1 MARLL
6 IVDDEETIRR
16 LLEGAFKRKDH
27 EVMTV
32 EDGVRGCD
40 ALVKFAPDVIIS
52 DIKMPKMDGFQM
64 IERMRAENGKNL
76 PPFVFIT
83 GHGDKAAAVE
93 ALRRGAFDYLEK
105 PFEMDEIHHVVERA
119 IERSRLAKD
128 NGRLSDELKTANE
141 KLAEKLEA
149 RTELVRRMQHPKEA
163 AATDANPFTMET
175 LGDSLAMAP
184 VRGAIDRLTKS
195 ALGANMSVLITGPSG
210 AGKEI
215 VARMLHEL
223 SQRKDGPWV
232 PLNCAAFPENLI
244 EAELFGYEK
253 GAFTGAGNRKPGV
266 FEMADGGTL
275 FLDEIGELP
284 LNLQAK
290 LLRALQEQTFRRV
303 GGTQELK
310 VNVRV
315 IAATNKDLKKCAEQ
329 KTFREDLFYRLNSLP
344 IILPGLKARGEADIQ
359 RLAKYFLEQTVVS
372 TNSSARRLNP
382 DAEAKLTSYEWPG
395 NVRELKAVIQRAA
408 LLCDGDV
415 IDGRAIDAALGNHP
429 SAPIQLVPANGAASR
444 VAMATPPEE
453 NLGGMSYHE
462 WKRSVVMRMEK
473 QYLQQQLE
481 HFHGNVSAMSR
492 SMKVTRPNLCRL
504 LKKHA
509 LVAENYRK
517 HDKAG
522 ETDTA
527 IAA

>member
-6 IVDDEETIRR
+6 VIDDEETIRR
-16 LLEGAFKRKDH
+16 LLKGAFERKQH
-27 EVMTV
+27 EVMV
-32 EDGVRGCD
+32 VDDGIQGCD
-40 ALVKFAPDVIIS
+40 ALAKFRPDVIIS

-64 IERMRAENGKNL
+64 IERMRAEHPEL
-76 PPFVFIT
+76 PPFIFIT

-119 IERSRLAKD
+119 IEKNRLMRE
-128 NGRLSDELKTANE
+128 NGALSSELKAANQ
-141 KLAEKLEA
+141 KLADQLEA
-149 RTELVRRMQHPKEA
+149 RTELVRRMQHPKETA
-163 AATDANPFTMET
+163 PNAATTYTLEM
-175 LGDSLAMAP
+175 LGDCPAMNP
-184 VRGAIDRLTKS
+184 VRSAIDRLTKS
-195 ALGANMSVLITGPSG
+195 ALGANMSVLISGPSG

-215 VARMLHEL
+215 VARMLHEM

-244 EAELFGYEK
+244 ESELFGYEK
-253 GAFTGAGNRKPGV
+253 GAFTGATARKPGV

-284 LNLQAK
+284 INMQAK
-290 LLRALQEQTFRRV
+290 LLRALQEQSFRRV

-315 IAATNKDLKKCAEQ
+315 IAATNKDLKRCVEQ

-344 IILPGLKARGEADIQ
+344 IVLPSLKARGDQEVM
-359 RLAKYFLEQTVVS
+359 RLAGFFLDQTVAS
-372 TNSSARRLNP
+372 TSSGARKFSP
-382 DAEAKLTSYEWPG
+382 DAAAKLTAYDWPG
-395 NVRELKAVIQRAA
+395 NIRELKAVVQRAA
-408 LLCDGDV
+408 LLTDGNT
-415 IDGRAIDAALGNHP
+415 IEGRAMEAALGQHP
-429 SAPIQLVPANGAASR
+429 AAPIQLVPTNGAAR
-444 VAMATPPEE
+444 VAVVNPPEE

-509 LVAENYRK
+509 LVAEDFRR
-517 HDKAG
+517 HDKQGADVA
-522 ETDTA
+522 TDV
-527 IAA
+527 AA